1 VGLWIRRRP
10 LALWQ
15 IAPTD
20 DTAFLVMLGQDDR
33 ERFSDEPKV
42 SLPQLSAMLM
52 SKLSTDERNLLRYY
66 AETARILHGAGRGVV
81 HQHLLSMGYI
91 EERTVNMQDS
101 VVVVTHAGRMALG
114 FRS

>member
-1 VGLWIRRRP
+1 MG
-10 LALWQ
+10 
-15 IAPTD
+15 
-20 DTAFLVMLGQDDR
+20 DTAFLVVLGQT
-33 ERFSDEPKV
+33 FASAFFDEPKA
-42 SLPQLSAMLM
+42 SLPQLSAILM

-66 AETARILHGAGRGVV
+66 AETARILHGSGRGVV

-101 VVVVTHAGRMALG
+101 VIVLTQAGRMALG

>member
-1 VGLWIRRRP
+1 MG
-10 LALWQ
+10 
-15 IAPTD
+15 
-20 DTAFLVMLGQDDR
+20 DTAFLFVLGQDAR
-33 ERFSDEPKV
+33 RRFLTSP
-42 SLPQLSAMLM
+42 SLPQLNVMLM

-66 AETARILHGAGRGVV
+66 AETARILHGSGRGVV

-101 VVVVTHAGRMALG
+101 VIVVTQAGRIALG

>member
-1 VGLWIRRRP
+1 MLHSCSCSARTF
-10 LALWQ
+10 AS
-15 IAPTD
+15 
-20 DTAFLVMLGQDDR
+20 AF
-33 ERFSDEPKV
+33 FDEPKA
-42 SLPQLSAMLM
+42 SLPQLSGMLV

-66 AETARILHGAGRGVV
+66 AETARVLHGSGRGVV

-101 VVVVTHAGRMALG
+101 VIVVTQAGRIALG

>member
-1 VGLWIRRRP
+1 MSRMRHYLTEMI
-10 LALWQ
+10 
-15 IAPTD
+15 
-20 DTAFLVMLGQDDR
+20 
-33 ERFSDEPKV
+33 
-42 SLPQLSAMLM
+42 M

-66 AETARILHGAGRGVV
+66 AETTRTLHGSSRGIV

-101 VVVVTHAGRMALG
+101 VIVVTQAGRRALG